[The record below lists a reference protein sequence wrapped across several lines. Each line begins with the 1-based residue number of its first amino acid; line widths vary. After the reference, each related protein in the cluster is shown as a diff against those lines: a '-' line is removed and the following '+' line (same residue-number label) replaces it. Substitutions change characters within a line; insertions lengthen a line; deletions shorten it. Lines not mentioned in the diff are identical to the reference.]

1 MVHLGL
7 LLGTVMISD
16 RVYFRGYV
24 APGGVKSREISH
36 HYQPS
41 QPVLAKIPES
51 SSLPL
56 SRVDIAVAMR
66 ANSSSNNIEHES
78 EISPSFLHGKSDTG

>member
-36 HYQPS
+36 HC